1 LENRRLLLALAL
13 SSLVALG
20 AVPSAAAAGYYR
32 VDYWYGPGY
41 AFPYGPP
48 VYGPPVYAPPVY
60 AAPPVYV
67 APPPV
72 YVAPRGPAPAQSWYY
87 CDDPQGYYPNVPSCN
102 GPWRQVPATPS
113 R

>member
-1 LENRRLLLALAL
+1 LENRRLLSALAL

-20 AVPSAAAAGYYR
+20 AVSSAAAGYYR

-60 AAPPVYV
+60 AAAPVYV